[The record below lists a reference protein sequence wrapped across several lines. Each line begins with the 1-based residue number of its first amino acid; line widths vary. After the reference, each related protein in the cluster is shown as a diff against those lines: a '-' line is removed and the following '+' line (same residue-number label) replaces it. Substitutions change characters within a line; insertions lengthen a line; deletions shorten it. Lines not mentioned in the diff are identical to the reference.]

1 MKTSIHMVQCD
12 HAGKPTWAQNDAML
26 EAYLDN
32 VEYHYRVNDDT
43 RFQTPNW
50 TELFVHQLSL
60 FDPPNVGVVG
70 PRHSGGNTGILTY
83 DFVHRTHVDVLGYY
97 YPRAFTD
104 WFGDNW
110 MTKVYTPGRVRKMK
124 EVRIAHTQAIGRRYK
139 VHHKVQA
146 KLREEIA
153 KGQQTIGRLA
163 EYSES
168 QTNLRYRR

>member
-1 MKTSIHMVQCD
+1 MGIKKDVHPQVKTFIHMVQCA
-12 HAGKPTWAQNDAML
+12 HAGKPTWAQNDATL

-83 DFVHRTHVDVLGYY
+83 DFVHRTHVDVLGCY
-97 YPRAFTD
+97 YPRAFTN
-104 WFGDNW
+104 WWGDDW
-110 MTKVYTPGRVRKMK
+110 MTGVYNPGRMRKIDQVR
-124 EVRIAHTQAIGRRYK
+124 VAHTLGMGRRYK
-139 VHHKVQA
+139 VHHEVRA
-146 KLREEIA
+146 KLHGEFV
-153 KGQQTIGRLA
+153 KGQETVSR
-163 EYSES
+163 
-168 QTNLRYRR
+168 

>member
-1 MKTSIHMVQCD
+1 MLLLLHCLEVKTSIHMVQCS

-32 VEYHYRVNDDT
+32 VEYHYGVNNDT

-83 DFVHRTHVDVLGYY
+83 DFVHRTHIDVLGYY

-104 WFGDNW
+104 WWGDTW
-110 MTKVYTPGRVRKMK
+110 ITRVYQPGRLKK
-124 EVRIAHTQAIGRRYK
+124 LDDVRIAHTMGIGQRYG
-139 VHHKVQA
+139 VHYKA
-146 KLREEIA
+146 RERLDEMVLS
-153 KGQQTIGRLA
+153 GQETISR
-163 EYSES
+163 
-168 QTNLRYRR
+168 